1 MLPRLSIV
9 LSLLVTGLAFTQE
22 PMPTVTDSAGK
33 ELTLKKWKIV
43 AGTRKLSWA
52 EGKPESFE
60 IREVGSTSFKDGIIT
75 FVAMSRVQEVT
86 WDYEKETMTV
96 RVAGLEKPLIGT
108 TKYKDINVLTIEAEV
123 DQGKSGVADLRFRG
137 GPIKGGIRGIKF
149 PNAKAPEKMPEA
161 GPAFAFT
168 VPPEAKSK
176 AGPAFH
182 QASGFQALYRTSN
195 TEEKLL
201 PYLMFKKTLKVEIAN
216 IGRLTVGAY
225 NAKDHTAEC
234 ELKQKDG
241 MDLSVSLL
249 ASFPIDGKPAT
260 LLGFV
265 GTVPAGYR
273 LFPIHTISQFEPVV
287 EKK

>member
-1 MLPRLSIV
+1 MQPRLFLILCLLFNSPAFAQDASPIV
-9 LSLLVTGLAFTQE
+9 I
-22 PMPTVTDSAGK
+22 DSSGK

-43 AGTRKLSWA
+43 AGTRKLPWV
-52 EGKPESFE
+52 EGKPEVFE
-60 IREVGSTSFKDGIIT
+60 IRELGSTSFKDGIVT
-75 FVAMSRVQEVT
+75 LVSLSRIQEVA

-149 PNAKAPEKMPEA
+149 PNAKAPERMREP
-161 GPAFAFT
+161 GSVFAFT
-168 VPPEAKSK
+168 VPPVAKSK
-176 AGPAFH
+176 AGPAVY
-182 QASGFQALYRTSN
+182 QASGIQALYRTSS
-195 TEEKLL
+195 TEEKPLS
-201 PYLMFKKTLKVEIAN
+201 YLMFKKTLKVELAN
-216 IGRLTVGAY
+216 ISQLTVGTY

-241 MDLSVSLL
+241 MDLSVTLL
-249 ASFPIDGKPAT
+249 TAFPIDGKPAT
-260 LLGFV
+260 LLGFLGV
-265 GTVPAGYR
+265 VPAGYR
-273 LFPIHTISQFEPVV
+273 LFPIYTISQFNPAV

>member
-176 AGPAFH
+176 AGPAVH

>member
-1 MLPRLSIV
+1 MRPRLSIL
-9 LSLLVTGLAFTQE
+9 LSLLVTAPAFTQDSN
-22 PMPTVTDSAGK
+22 PIVTDAAGK

-43 AGTRKLSWA
+43 AGTRKLTWA
-52 EGKPESFE
+52 EEKPEVFE
-60 IREVGSTSFKDGIIT
+60 VRELGSTSFKDGIIT
-75 FVAMSRVQEVT
+75 LVPMSRVQEVN

-96 RVAGLEKPLIGT
+96 RVAGLEKPLTGT
-108 TKYKDINVLTIEAEV
+108 TKYKDINALTIEAEI
-123 DQGKSGVADLRFRG
+123 DQGNSGVADLRFRG
-137 GPIKGGIRGIKF
+137 GPNKGGIRGIKF
-149 PNAKAPEKMPEA
+149 PSAKAPEKMPEL
-161 GPAFAFT
+161 GTAFAFT

-176 AGPAFH
+176 AGPAVH
-182 QASGFQALYRTSN
+182 QASGIQALYRTGN

-201 PYLMFKKTLKVEIAN
+201 SYVMFKKTLKVELAN
-216 IGRLTVGAY
+216 IGQLTVGTY

-241 MDLSVSLL
+241 MDLSVTLL
-249 ASFPIDGKPAT
+249 ATFPIEGKPAT

-273 LFPIHTISQFEPVV
+273 LFPVHTISQFEPVV

>member
-176 AGPAFH
+176 GGPAVY

-241 MDLSVSLL
+241 MDLSVSLP